1 MDGARLFLVV
11 PSSRTRGNGHE
22 VEHEK
27 SCFTVRMTELWSR
40 LHTQAVDPPPM
51 EILKAHLDAFCCREL
66 L

>member
-1 MDGARLFLVV
+1 MD
-11 PSSRTRGNGHE
+11 RTRGNRQKPQHGKFHTNTRKIFVAE
-22 VEHEK
+22 RV
-27 SCFTVRMTELWSR
+27 TELWSR